1 MINVTAAI
9 IERDGKIF
17 LARRSS
23 NGSQPDKWEFPGGKI
38 EIGETPEKCLERE
51 LWEEFEINADVRG
64 FFAESV
70 YHYARKSVCLI
81 AFHVDFDDEIT
92 IMNAH
97 KEIQWVPVDR
107 LLEYD
112 LAPADVPIAR
122 QLLSAKKDSQ
132 W

>member
-1 MINVTAAI
+1 MHNLLILLTNKYLGCKNN
-9 IERDGKIF
+9 D
-17 LARRSS
+17 
-23 NGSQPDKWEFPGGKI
+23 EF
-38 EIGETPEKCLERE
+38 
-51 LWEEFEINADVRG
+51 
-64 FFAESV
+64 
-70 YHYARKSVCLI
+70 
-81 AFHVDFDDEIT
+81 T